1 MFKKIHSN
9 RDPKDTLFTEIR
21 KEFAVYIDSM
31 SRKIVYFLKKNPDL
45 TYTMMLLFLGTSIIL
60 SFTVFR
66 NKDPRPEVSANVI
79 VSPITNG
86 FSRILETGAAL
97 KESIKLKEQIELLIA
112 KDTLTKADS
121 LFLGKAIDRLHQ
133 LSIQHEKS
141 N

>member
-1 MFKKIHSN
+1 MFKKIHSD

-21 KEFAVYIDSM
+21 KEFAVYIDSI
-31 SRKIVYFLKKNPDL
+31 STRIVYFLKKNPDL
-45 TYTMMLLFLGTSIIL
+45 TYTMMLLFLGASMIL
-60 SFTVFR
+60 SFTIFR
-66 NKDPRPEVSANVI
+66 NKDPKPEESAHVI

-97 KESIKLKEQIELLIA
+97 KESIKLKAQIELLIA
-112 KDTLTKADS
+112 KDTLSKADS
-121 LFLGKAIDRLHQ
+121 LFLGEAIDRLHQ

>member
-1 MFKKIHSN
+1 MFKKIHSKRN
-9 RDPKDTLFTEIR
+9 PKDTLFTEIR
-21 KEFAVYIDSM
+21 KEFAVYIDRIS
-31 SRKIVYFLKKNPDL
+31 SNIVYFLTKHPDL
-45 TYTMMLLFLGTSIIL
+45 TYFMMLLFLGASMIL

-66 NKDPRPEVSANVI
+66 NKEPKPEVSSNVI
-79 VSPITNG
+79 VSPISNG

-97 KESIKLKEQIELLIA
+97 KESIQLKEQIEFLIA
-112 KDTLTKADS
+112 KDTLSKADS